1 MRPGI
6 EGGGRGPAEATD
18 KNEEGKRLPIDGLFE
33 VEGAISNWS
42 QNGPFSNEF
51 VISELLR
58 SASKASPSPC
68 CEVEVICGEQAI
80 VAKVFLFSCSLGS
93 ISAKPGCK
101 ECSDFVSTGFA
112 VVVDSQETR
121 FSSSISCLSC

>member
-6 EGGGRGPAEATD
+6 GGGGRGPAEGT
-18 KNEEGKRLPIDGLFE
+18 
-33 VEGAISNWS
+33 ISNWS
-42 QNGPFSNEF
+42 QSGPFSDEF
-51 VISELLR
+51 AIPELLR

-80 VAKVFLFSCSLGS
+80 VAKGFLFSCSSGFGS
-93 ISAKPGCK
+93 FSAKPGCK

-112 VVVDSQETR
+112 VVVDSQEPR
-121 FSSSISCLSC
+121 FSSSIFCFSC